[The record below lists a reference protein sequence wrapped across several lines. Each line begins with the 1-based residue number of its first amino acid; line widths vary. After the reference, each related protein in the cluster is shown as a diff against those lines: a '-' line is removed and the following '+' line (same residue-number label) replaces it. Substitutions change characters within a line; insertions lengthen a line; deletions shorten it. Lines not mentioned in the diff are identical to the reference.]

1 LDVTAIR
8 DSAPVR
14 LRLLVRAGA
23 EPRALEVEAY
33 ADSASREVA
42 QAIGRAL
49 GLNGGAPRLYAPRI
63 RAWLEGDTPLADTGL
78 CHGDELIAPTDGGE
92 HVQPED
98 ERAPAE
104 LALVG
109 GLTAGRRVPL
119 GAGAHVVGRGAESE
133 IRLADPSLSAAHV
146 ELRVS
151 PGGGV
156 EVLDKAS
163 SNGTSVD
170 GVELPANEPRPLAP
184 GEIVQAGRTLF
195 EVVPPARAASALS
208 VEPDGSI
215 PFNRPPRVHRPLQP
229 ATRPFPPPPSEPY
242 RSRLTMAASLVPL
255 VLGVGLYLVTKLP
268 TMLLFAALSPVMALA
283 TFIEDRRSGRRGFA
297 RDAREYRLRVAGLR
311 DELALERAR
320 ELDRRR
326 SAAPAAPELL
336 RRALD
341 REPGLWERRPDDPD
355 FLSLR
360 LGTAEQ
366 PAKLTV
372 KLEQG
377 GQEQLRQEVEE
388 LAGWYAK
395 IPAPVTAPLAELGVL
410 GLCGPPER
418 VRLAARWLVAQA
430 AALHSP
436 RELAIAAAIAPEQ
449 VGEWEWLRWLPHAAA
464 DWSPLDVRLTSGRI
478 GAREL
483 LEAVAELARLRRRE
497 AEGTFGGAAA
507 RPAPEL
513 LLIVDEAVAP
523 ERTLVAEAVGRAA
536 EAGISVLWLGRR
548 RRDLP
553 GECHGIVE
561 LDAGPARLDYTD
573 ARDGTVFDD
582 VTAEGLELDPAEKLA
597 LALAPVRDTS
607 AQKAGGGIPDHVS
620 QLELL
625 GVDVPTAGLLLER
638 WRSHDGGRVAL
649 LGASTGGPFTV
660 DLRHDG
666 PHALVAGITGAG
678 KSELLQTLIASLA
691 ASYPPTRLTFLLVDY
706 KGGAAFRECVRL
718 PHTVGYVTDL
728 DGHLA
733 QRALA
738 SLNAELRRRERLLA
752 DAGAKDLTEMEQ
764 RDAGHAPPGL
774 AIVIDEFA
782 TLVREVPDFVD
793 GVVDVAQ
800 RGRSLGVHLVLATQR
815 PSGVVSEN
823 IRANTNLRI
832 ALRVNEAAESSDVIG
847 SPEAAR
853 IPRERPGR
861 AFARTGHG
869 ELAEFQT
876 AYVGGTTV
884 ARRTSRDVIVRDL
897 AFESARTVVAHAGE
911 GSAEETDLARL
922 VDAARDAAKT
932 EDLPE
937 PVRPWVPPLEPVI
950 ALEGLPDPED
960 DGDPSAL
967 AVLGVLDEPALQRR
981 RPLELDLEAEGS
993 LLVYGASG
1001 SGKTTLLRTLALSL
1015 ARRSSPAELHLYA
1028 LDFATRGLV
1037 SLEGLPHCGGVVAG
1051 EDEERVARLFSLLR
1065 SALERRK
1072 LVFAQ
1077 RGVFTLSE
1085 YRRAEPGA
1093 GSPPR
1098 ILVLLDGYGGFSAAF
1113 ERVNLGELVDALPRL
1128 VADGRPLGVHFAIT
1142 ADRRGAV
1149 PNALAGIV
1157 PAKVVL
1163 RMADEDEAA
1172 AFGIPLKTIRSAQ
1185 LPPGRG
1191 FLPSGVE
1198 LQVAL
1203 PGGDPTGEGQ
1213 VAALA
1218 ATAEELRA
1226 RWPES
1231 AVPPVEP
1238 LPTRVSRS
1246 SLPDPEEPLGTVLG
1260 IGDAELE
1267 PVAVEL
1273 AERHFLVCG
1282 PYRSGRSTAL
1292 GTLVESLRRGGGAL
1306 ELHLLAPR
1314 RSPLA
1319 ELDVW
1324 ASVARGAEECEAA
1337 AATIATAVQA
1347 RSGSEPPLVLV
1358 IDDGEELAESLA
1370 APSLETV
1377 VRRGRDLGVSVVVA
1391 AERLAAQRAFTGW
1404 LRELRKDE
1412 HGLLL
1417 DPDPDVDG
1425 EILGARLPRR
1435 SNPVFPAGRGYLVDR
1450 GAVELVQVAS

>member
-1 LDVTAIR
+1 
-8 DSAPVR
+8 
-14 LRLLVRAGA
+14 
-23 EPRALEVEAY
+23 
-33 ADSASREVA
+33 
-42 QAIGRAL
+42 
-49 GLNGGAPRLYAPRI
+49 LNGDAPRLYAPRI
-63 RAWLEGDTPLADTGL
+63 RAWLDGDTPLADTGL
-78 CHGDELIAPTDGGE
+78 CHGDELIATTDGRE
-92 HVQPED
+92 PEPPED

-109 GLTAGRRVPL
+109 GLTAGRRVLL
-119 GAGAHVVGRGAESE
+119 GAGAHVVGRGGESE
-133 IRLADPSLSAAHV
+133 IRLDDPSLSAEHV

-156 EVLDKAS
+156 EVLDKGS

-170 GVELPANEPRPLAP
+170 GVEVPPNELRALAP
-184 GEIVQAGRTLF
+184 GEIVQAGRTLL
-195 EVVPPARAASALS
+195 EVVPPARAAAALS
-208 VEPDGSI
+208 VERDGSI
-215 PFNRPPRVHRPLQP
+215 PFNRPPRVHRPLEA

-268 TMLLFAALSPVMALA
+268 TMLLFAALSPVMAVA

-297 RDAREYRLRVAGLR
+297 RDTREYRQRVAGLR

-336 RRALD
+336 RRAAD

-355 FLSLR
+355 FLTLR

-366 PAKLTV
+366 PAKLSV
-372 KLEQG
+372 QLEQG
-377 GQEQLRQEVEE
+377 GQEKLRQEVEE
-388 LAGWYAK
+388 LAGWFAT
-395 IPAPVTAPLAELGVL
+395 IPAAPVTAPLAELGAL

-436 RELAIAAAIAPEQ
+436 RELTIAAAIAPEQ

-464 DWSPLDVRLTSGRI
+464 DWSPLDVRLTSGRT

-483 LEAVAELARLRRRE
+483 LESVAELARLRRQE

-507 RPAPEL
+507 RPAHEI

-523 ERTLVAEAVGRAA
+523 ERTLVAEALGRAA
-536 EAGISVLWLGRR
+536 EAGISALWLGRR

-561 LDAGPARLDYTD
+561 LDAGPARLEYTD

-582 VTAEGLELDPAEKLA
+582 VTADGLELELAERLA

-607 AQKAGGGIPDHVS
+607 AQKAGGGIPDNVS
-620 QLELL
+620 LLELL
-625 GVDVPTAGLLLER
+625 GVDVPTAGLLLDR
-638 WRSHDGGRVAL
+638 WRSHDGDRVAL
-649 LGASTGGPFTV
+649 LGAGTGGPFTV
-660 DLRHDG
+660 DLRRDG

-738 SLNAELRRRERLLA
+738 SLNAELRRRERFLA

-764 RDAGHAPPGL
+764 RDPEHAPPGL

-847 SPEAAR
+847 SAEAAR
-853 IPRERPGR
+853 IPRDRPGR

-897 AFESARTVVAHAGE
+897 AFESARALVGPGGE
-911 GSAEETDLARL
+911 GRAEETDLARL
-922 VDAARDAAKT
+922 VDAARDGA
-932 EDLPE
+932 ESERLPE

-950 ALEGLPDPED
+950 ALEGLPEPEG

-1001 SGKTTLLRTLALSL
+1001 SGKTALLRTLALSL
-1015 ARRSSPAELHLYA
+1015 ARRSSPAELHLYG

-1037 SLEGLPHCGGVVAG
+1037 ALEGLPHCGGVVAG

-1072 LVFAQ
+1072 LLFAQ

-1085 YRRAEPGA
+1085 YRRAEPHA
-1093 GSPPR
+1093 DTPPR
-1098 ILVLLDGYGGFSAAF
+1098 IVVLLDGYGGFSAAF

-1172 AFGIPLKTIRSAQ
+1172 AFGIPLKTIRGAQ

-1203 PGGDPTGEGQ
+1203 PGDDPTGEGQ

-1218 ATAEELRA
+1218 AAAKDLRA
-1226 RWPES
+1226 HWPDA

-1238 LPTRVSRS
+1238 LPTRVARS
-1246 SLPDPEEPLGTVLG
+1246 SLPDPEVPLGAVLG

-1292 GTLVESLRRGGGAL
+1292 GTLVDSLRRGVGSL

-1314 RSPLA
+1314 RTPLVD
-1319 ELDVW
+1319 LDMW
-1324 ASVARGAEECEAA
+1324 ASVARGGEECDLAA
-1337 AATIATAVQA
+1337 ASIATAVQA
-1347 RSGSEPPLVLV
+1347 RSGSEPPIVLV

-1370 APSLETV
+1370 APSLEAV

-1412 HGLLL
+1412 NGLLL

-1435 SNPVFPAGRGYLVDR
+1435 SNPVYPAGRGYLVDR